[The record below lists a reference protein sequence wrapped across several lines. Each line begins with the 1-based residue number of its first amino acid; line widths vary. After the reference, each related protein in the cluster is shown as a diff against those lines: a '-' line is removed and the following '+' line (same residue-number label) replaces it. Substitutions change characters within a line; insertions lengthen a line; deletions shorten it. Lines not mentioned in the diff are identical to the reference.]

1 MIIKHFDQG
10 WGPEYPAKQLENQL
24 LQELYQQLEN
34 DTQSWVV
41 INSVWYS
48 ADFHTTVVLP
58 FLQSAQVDRILLVA
72 MLDAAIPQPDWFVN
86 TAPVSTVGYYPGA
99 GFVDFW
105 ALFLARY
112 FQEPNSLPL
121 LRADCV
127 DLPFMCLNRKPHW
140 HRRHLYTQ
148 LESAGLLD
156 SGLVSLGGNDS
167 PPVRTIEEVVS
178 VTDLAPNSGTEQNG
192 IPNDITSL
200 GQIEN
205 WQRCFL
211 NIVTETVYNIN
222 QHCFVSEKIYKPIL
236 GMRPFLVY
244 ADDAAVQWLGD
255 RGFET
260 YVSDFVDITDL
271 DLADPANTVRFLS
284 VLCQQPR
291 TYWQKKLIDLQSK
304 IMYNKDQFY
313 KYTLQQHHTLKNGPL
328 CLI

>member
-24 LQELYQQLEN
+24 LQKLYQQLEN
-34 DTQSWVV
+34 HTQSWVV

-48 ADFHTTVVLP
+48 ADFHATVVMP
-58 FLQSAQVDRILLVA
+58 FLQSTQVDRILLVA
-72 MLDAAIPQPDWFVN
+72 MLDAAIPQPDWFAD
-86 TAPVSTVGYYPGA
+86 TAPVLTVGYYPGA

-105 ALFLARY
+105 ALFLARH
-112 FQEPNSLPL
+112 FQEPNTLPL

-127 DLPFMCLNRKPHW
+127 DTPFMCLNRKPHW
-140 HRRHLYTQ
+140 HRRRLYTQ

-156 SGLVSLGGNDS
+156 LGMVSLGGDDT
-167 PPVRTIEEVVS
+167 PPVRTIKEVVS
-178 VTDLAPNSGTEQNG
+178 VADLAPNSGTEQNG

-244 ADDAAVQWLGD
+244 ADDAAVQWLTD
-255 RGFET
+255 RGFEP
-260 YVSDFVDITDL
+260 YVGDFADITDL
-271 DLADPANTVRFLS
+271 DLANPANTVNFLS

-304 IMYNKDQFY
+304 IMYNKDQFH
-313 KYTLQQHHTLKNGPL
+313 KYTLQQHHNLKNGSL